1 MGVKLIKLH
10 LKLETMLR
18 IMNPINVI
26 VSAEN
31 FITVD
36 YANNGETPIFDIC
49 DNDGK
54 LLESGVLDS
63 QETNIHIECLEI
75 GQYYIFVLDG
85 PHMITQKFA
94 V

>member
-1 MGVKLIKLH
+1 VGVKLIKLH

-18 IMNPINVI
+18 IMNPLNVI

-31 FITVD
+31 YIPVD
-36 YANNGETPIFDIC
+36 YANTGETPIFDIC
-49 DNDGK
+49 DNDGN

-63 QETNIHIECLEI
+63 YETNIYIECLEI
-75 GQYYIFVLDG
+75 GQYYIFVLDE
-85 PHMITQKFA
+85 PHMISQKFA

>member
-1 MGVKLIKLH
+1 
-10 LKLETMLR
+10 MLR
-18 IMNPINVI
+18 IINPLKIK
-26 VSAEN
+26 VSTEN
-31 FITVD
+31 SITVD
-36 YANNGETPIFDIC
+36 YANTGETPIFDIC

-63 QETNIHIECLEI
+63 LETNIYIECLEI

-85 PHMITQKFA
+85 PHMISQKFA